1 MSSIC
6 PLKGRKEISSKLF
19 LRTFAIIVSAHP
31 YCARKFTRHVM
42 HRAGELSI
50 KSLKM
55 NNDRADGYCYSFVW
69 I

>member
-6 PLKGRKEISSKLF
+6 PLKGRKEISNKLY
-19 LRTFAIIVSAHP
+19 LRTFAIIVSAHS

-42 HRAGELSI
+42 HRARVLSN
-50 KSLKM
+50 KM
-55 NNDRADGYCYSFVW
+55 NNDRADLT